1 MPNYSWA
8 CACACVHVDLPHKT
22 LHTLPGSVDTFYL
35 IICGALVFFTQAGFG
50 LHEAG
55 SVRTKNTRNILIP
68 SALGSHQSKTT
79 IRSCSYCIPLIGLR
93 AQSSFKGQ

>member
-1 MPNYSWA
+1 
-8 CACACVHVDLPHKT
+8 LPHKT

-55 SVRTKNTRNILIP
+55 SVRTKNARNILIP
-68 SALGSHQSKTT
+68 SALGINPVMLLLYPPYRTSRTK
-79 IRSCSYCIPLIGLR
+79 LV
-93 AQSSFKGQ
+93 

>member
-1 MPNYSWA
+1 VHVH
-8 CACACVHVDLPHKT
+8 VHVDLPHKT
-22 LHTLPGSVDTFYL
+22 LHTLPGSVDRTFYL

-79 IRSCSYCIPLIGLR
+79 MGHAPTVSPL
-93 AQSSFKGQ
+93 

>member
-8 CACACVHVDLPHKT
+8 CACACACRLAPQDSPHAA
-22 LHTLPGSVDTFYL
+22 GSLDTFYL

-79 IRSCSYCIPLIGLR
+79 MRSCSYCIPLIGLR
-93 AQSSFKGQ
+93 GTKLV